1 MDKSLE
7 NYSMNE
13 SHDYEWDFK
22 NNKTKGEF
30 VKKTNTENNTVEW
43 LKTSLEKAKNK
54 VDWYRRLLTKISSLN
69 PKLKKIILLSIIP
82 LLIGL
87 ISNSDIDDIAKEG
100 GVEYSLIHNII
111 NNNKDI
117 NKTKSKIKNK
127 SFSKFIKDVAFRE
140 SSGRWNVSN
149 DGGYM
154 GLYQIGRT
162 ALKDVDQRT
171 KDPELKELHKKI
183 SKKKFDN
190 DPNIFPAKL
199 QTKVFKQLLRNNKH
213 YLRNFYKYIGQ
224 NIGGIEITE
233 SGLLGGS
240 HLVGHRGVKKFLRSG
255 GKKDDKDGNGVKCS
269 EYLKLFSNYEIDL

>member
-1 MDKSLE
+1 MKNSTLSYSYFLMDKSLE

-140 SSGRWNVSN
+140 SSGRLTNV
-149 DGGYM
+149 
-154 GLYQIGRT
+154 
-162 ALKDVDQRT
+162 
-171 KDPELKELHKKI
+171 PKI
-183 SKKKFDN
+183 LN
-190 DPNIFPAKL
+190 
-199 QTKVFKQLLRNNKH
+199 
-213 YLRNFYKYIGQ
+213 
-224 NIGGIEITE
+224 
-233 SGLLGGS
+233 
-240 HLVGHRGVKKFLRSG
+240 
-255 GKKDDKDGNGVKCS
+255 
-269 EYLKLFSNYEIDL
+269 